1 MSTVAYDS
9 DVGNAPVP
17 STHSTTTNLLHPTRA
32 TINHRP
38 TLATPISRPPRQMT
52 DHPICYEWLF
62 QGCFNPACEFLHPLP
77 QQSHAYDTV
86 GLLGPQTAGS
96 YNTPAAQTNTMRP
109 VIQDPRSIA
118 SQLMLHHGPVESD
131 PAIIAVFRPFP
142 TCPPPL
148 EKKPTSAIHPAHA
161 NASSLQVCLPSSLQE
176 QSPLPKST
184 PPDEIS
190 LRVMESTRVKFSGGF
205 SIEKIV
211 TGFESS
217 WFVIEDVPSTVGRA
231 AIEELVAP
239 FGEVQEVRIP
249 RRSDN
254 PTSLAISV
262 QMATYR
268 EALQAINRL
277 DGRDA
282 FECRLSVHLSLGKRL
297 ERRMLNDNYVCVSWP
312 IPRKA
317 GYAGYSTLEAAQSA
331 VSKAD
336 GKTEGDYWIT
346 ASMYQSIPI
355 IDAYNVR
362 FTGLPPGVDQKFLDR
377 FGPSGGTMLER
388 PNYQAPEFGIPAVRR
403 TLASFGKITHFK
415 VVRPPYKDGF
425 VRLWC
430 QFESPDVARAACELH
445 QVKQRALG
453 MEKIRVRRVLSV
465 LERVPRAKFNLVE
478 QDLHRLQENLWNHV
492 PGAHLDIL
500 PPREGETAV
509 RLVAKDSQTLAR
521 LRVELKDIVDGE
533 IVKENGQQVWDDF
546 LRREAGL
553 RFVEHLRECNPYV
566 MISVH
571 WFRRCVRLIGTVE
584 RRQPVVAAILAKLA
598 SLRQDKVHTIQLDG
612 QAMGV
617 VASPELAAAQQRH
630 GEENIR
636 VDFQKH
642 VLLVRGPDDLY
653 EEVQQIVHV
662 VKSRHVANFT
672 NDHCPVCLDPPL
684 TPVSLSC
691 GHTWCKTCL
700 VAYLTAAADTRSFPI
715 SCLGNQGRC
724 TELIPMRMV
733 REVLPPA
740 DFDALAL
747 AAFHAYVQAHPGEFT
762 TVQHQ
767 TVHKF
772 TPPVLGM
779 LHYPAHPASHASVRR
794 ATSSTTRA
802 SPARTA
808 KTEGTGCS
816 RSGCGFTTS
825 RNAQVAMHPLSV
837 LRGVTT

>member
-1 MSTVAYDS
+1 
-9 DVGNAPVP
+9 
-17 STHSTTTNLLHPTRA
+17 
-32 TINHRP
+32 
-38 TLATPISRPPRQMT
+38 
-52 DHPICYEWLF
+52 
-62 QGCFNPACEFLHPLP
+62 
-77 QQSHAYDTV
+77 
-86 GLLGPQTAGS
+86 
-96 YNTPAAQTNTMRP
+96 MRP

-747 AAFHAYVQAHPGEFT
+747 AAFHAYVQAHPGEF
-762 TVQHQ
+762 HYCP
-767 TVHKF
+767 
-772 TPPVLGM
+772 TPDCPQV
-779 LHYPAHPASHASVRR
+779 YP
-794 ATSSTTRA
+794 
-802 SPARTA
+802 
-808 KTEGTGCS
+808 TGP
-816 RSGCGFTTS
+816 
-825 RNAQVAMHPLSV
+825 RNAPLSCPSCLARICSSCHV
-837 LRGVTT
+837 EYHEGVTCADREDGGDRLFQEWMRIHDVKKCPGCHAPIERAAGCNHMTCTRCHTHTCWVCLETFPQGQGIYDHMREFHGGIGL